1 MAYADGEFHPD
12 EVSVVKA
19 KIKKIFPNTSEHE
32 GKLKDAMEQY
42 KSFDKSKLEELFK
55 DTFAQFSHIKFSQKY
70 KVYTDMYDIINA
82 DGTIDESE
90 TEALESLKKIID
102 LGVDLG

>member
-1 MAYADGEFHPD
+1 
-12 EVSVVKA
+12 
-19 KIKKIFPNTSEHE
+19 
-32 GKLKDAMEQY
+32 
-42 KSFDKSKLEELFK
+42 
-55 DTFAQFSHIKFSQKY
+55 
-70 KVYTDMYDIINA
+70 MYDIINA